1 MAYRHRTIHRIGKGP
16 PHKYKKGDPKN
27 PARRENRKKSKSG
40 RQKGTPNQF
49 TRDMREAIIEAFHA
63 LGGTDYLVKFG
74 KRDFRTMGG
83 LFRAIIP
90 QEIKA
95 APDADEV
102 AAKIRERLKT
112 MNESTTKKEE
122 EEKK

>member
-1 MAYRHRTIHRIGKGP
+1 
-16 PHKYKKGDPKN
+16 
-27 PARRENRKKSKSG
+27 
-40 RQKGTPNQF
+40 
-49 TRDMREAIIEAFHA
+49 
-63 LGGTDYLVKFG
+63 
-74 KRDFRTMGG
+74 MGG